1 MPRGGNKGD
10 VKMVTQTGRKVDLSF
25 VRGDTYSFDIDINI
39 KTVPDEIY
47 FTVKEDAAGTP
58 LIQKRL
64 TVDNGIINKGNG
76 VYNVQLNPE
85 DTKDFD
91 CNLMYKWDLQIVI
104 ESYKRTPVYGT
115 LNLIEDITKEADE

>member
-1 MPRGGNKGD
+1 MI
-10 VKMVTQTGRKVDLSF
+10 TQTGRKVNLSF

-39 KTVPDEIY
+39 KVVPDEIY
-47 FTVKEDAAGTP
+47 FTVKEEADGVT

-76 VYNVQLNPE
+76 IYNVQLNPE

-91 CNLMYKWDLQIVI
+91 CNITYKWDLQINLG
-104 ESYKRTPVYGT
+104 SYKRTAVYGE
-115 LNLIEDITKEADE
+115 LNLIEDITKEAGE